1 MWKCAI
7 NQEEDGNDITTI
19 VLSTFYLNKYCYA
32 ISASGK
38 YNLRFNIRTRKVFSK
53 NCMEV

>member
-19 VLSTFYLNKYCYA
+19 VLSTFHLNKYCYA
-32 ISASGK
+32 INASGK
-38 YNLRFNIRTRKVFSK
+38 YNLRFNIRTRKVFCK